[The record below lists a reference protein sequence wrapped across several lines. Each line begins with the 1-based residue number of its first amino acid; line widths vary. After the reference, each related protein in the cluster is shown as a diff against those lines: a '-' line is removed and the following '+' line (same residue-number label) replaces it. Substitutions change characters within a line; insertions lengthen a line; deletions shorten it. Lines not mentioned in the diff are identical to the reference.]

1 MKLCENCGKEIMD
14 EAVICPGCGC
24 SVAKE
29 IEKAEV
35 SYEKCVKGAV
45 TTDILSAVAI
55 ALGII
60 CWLLINV
67 WIGVILCLVAE
78 FAALSADSKL
88 QKAFKQNGLNRK
100 SKEDKEKMKD
110 IKKNLKSKNPAY
122 KFSTVLGVIAV
133 VLVVVFA
140 LLIQV

>member
-1 MKLCENCGKEIMD
+1 MKLCEKCGKKIMD

-35 SYEKCVKGAV
+35 SYKKCVKGAV
-45 TTDILSAVAI
+45 ITDILSAVAI

-78 FAALSADSKL
+78 FAALSVDSKL
-88 QKAFKQNGLNRK
+88 KKAFKQNGLNRK

-122 KFSTVLGVIAV
+122 KFSTVLGVIAAVFV
-133 VLVVVFA
+133 VIFA

>member
-1 MKLCENCGKEIMD
+1 MKFCQKCGKEIMD

-24 SVAKE
+24 AVAKG
-29 IEKAEV
+29 IEKAEI

-60 CWLLINV
+60 CWLLINMWV
-67 WIGVILCLVAE
+67 GAILCLAAE
-78 FAALSADSKL
+78 FIALSANSKL
-88 QKAFKQNGLNRK
+88 QRAFKQNGLNRK
-100 SKEDKEKMKD
+100 SKEDKEKMRK
-110 IKKNLKSKNPAY
+110 IKRNLKSENPAY
-122 KFSTVLGVIAV
+122 KFSAVLAVIAM

-140 LLIQV
+140 LSI

>member
-1 MKLCENCGKEIMD
+1 MKFCEKCGKEIMD
-14 EAVICPGCGC
+14 EAVVCPGCGC
-24 SVAKE
+24 AVVKE
-29 IEKAEV
+29 IKKAEV
-35 SYEKCVKGAV
+35 SYEKCIKGAV
-45 TTDILSAVAI
+45 TTNILSAVAM

-78 FAALSADSKL
+78 FVALSVDSKL
-88 QKAFKQNGLNRK
+88 KKAFKQNGLNRK

-110 IKKNLKSKNPAY
+110 IKKDLRSKNPAY

-133 VLVVVFA
+133 VLVVIFA
-140 LLIQV
+140 LLI